1 MRRDMWFLTSDKR
14 GTPRNWSARILP
26 PFIDDER
33 RREIRLYICR
43 FTGQIALQWRK
54 RERVKQFQTV
64 LVFARS
70 KKEKTRKKKS
80 ERRILVKFIRKKT
93 LEQLAAG
100 IANKRKFFEENGLT
114 YNTDEDGAEDFDST
128 PRSSDCDVSEVLS
141 APNYSGPPSADRLS
155 SSSNDPVRRTMEIQT
170 ENTISKVIRWIE

>member
-1 MRRDMWFLTSDKR
+1 M
-14 GTPRNWSARILP
+14 
-26 PFIDDER
+26 
-33 RREIRLYICR
+33 
-43 FTGQIALQWRK
+43 
-54 RERVKQFQTV
+54 

-114 YNTDEDGAEDFDST
+114 YNTDEDGAEDFDSK
-128 PRSSDCDVSEVLS
+128 PRSGDCKISEVLS
-141 APNYSGPPSADRLS
+141 APSYSGPPPPID
-155 SSSNDPVRRTMEIQT
+155 
-170 ENTISKVIRWIE
+170 